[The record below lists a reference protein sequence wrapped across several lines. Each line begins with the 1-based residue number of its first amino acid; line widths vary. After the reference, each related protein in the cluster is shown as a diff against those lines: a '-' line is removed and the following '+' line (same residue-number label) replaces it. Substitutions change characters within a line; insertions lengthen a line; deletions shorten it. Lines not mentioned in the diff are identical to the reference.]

1 MVERPI
7 FGAFVVGT
15 NRQRPRDDFANEDN
29 IGRFMILDSIL
40 SENGR
45 SAALCGA
52 FFWMSGKQ

>member
-1 MVERPI
+1 MMERPI

-45 SAALCGA
+45 SAALVELS
-52 FFWMSGKQ
+52 SG

>member
-1 MVERPI
+1 MMERPT

-29 IGRFMILDSIL
+29 IGRFMLLDSIL

-45 SAALCGA
+45 SAA
-52 FFWMSGKQ
+52 FVEHSSG

>member
-7 FGAFVVGT
+7 FGEFVVGT

-29 IGRFMILDSIL
+29 IGRFMILDSNL
-40 SENGR
+40 DEKWKVCR
-45 SAALCGA
+45 SRGA